1 MVAEAVESHELG
13 TSIRGSDERL
23 TLLRDSLLSRS
34 EHRALLGLRAAEVLS
49 DGSPMSVALEN
60 LSVADAA
67 QRANALEVIE
77 NLGARDIIKPL
88 LSMWDGAHRTIDQ
101 DALLERLRRDPDEW
115 IRACTKFA
123 LGGDT
128 PSPHT
133 EAEGGMMSRTL
144 ATLSPME
151 RVLFLR
157 KVRLFSMLP
166 PPDLQ
171 PIAAI
176 AEEHAYADGD
186 TIAEQGDPG
195 DAMHIIVSGAV
206 SVIVRRDAGHHV
218 VAVRSSGDVVGDMAV
233 VTSEPRMAGLVAR
246 GDVRVLSIA
255 RPQFE
260 SILRERP
267 AIALGVIRV
276 LCQRLAES
284 SAPIVDGT
292 GTTRTSA

>member
-1 MVAEAVESHELG
+1 
-13 TSIRGSDERL
+13 
-23 TLLRDSLLSRS
+23 
-34 EHRALLGLRAAEVLS
+34 
-49 DGSPMSVALEN
+49 
-60 LSVADAA
+60 
-67 QRANALEVIE
+67 
-77 NLGARDIIKPL
+77 
-88 LSMWDGAHRTIDQ
+88 
-101 DALLERLRRDPDEW
+101 
-115 IRACTKFA
+115 
-123 LGGDT
+123 
-128 PSPHT
+128 
-133 EAEGGMMSRTL
+133 MSRTL
-144 ATLSPME
+144 ATLSHME
-151 RVLFLR
+151 RLLFLR

-166 PPDLQ
+166 PRDLQ

-195 DAMHIIVSGAV
+195 DAMHIIVRGAV
-206 SVIVRRDAGHHV
+206 SVIVRTEAGQHV

-246 GDVRVLSIA
+246 GDVRVLSIG

-284 SAPIVDGT
+284 SAVDGT
-292 GTTRTSA
+292 GTTATPA